1 MRVCLRKF
9 RLFFFADGEV
19 QKESFMTMVDW
30 LGKLTAAGIL
40 AIAVLSATPA
50 ACQTT
55 LYNNGPDGDVGYY
68 HVNFGSAVANSFV
81 LTQPA
86 MLTGVTLTL
95 YSVDDSNHPQ
105 HLKWTITT
113 EAFGG
118 AVKGS
123 GFVDLSLLGSAYL
136 TKFLFYAWE
145 EGFALPNLD
154 LPAGTYYL
162 QIQDVVTQ
170 WDTWAFWAQSSDGN
184 SQGYYRAISQN
195 GAGTVSLVPSET
207 FSVLGEWQPQRAN

>member
-1 MRVCLRKF
+1 MSVRRSCWMSR
-9 RLFFFADGEV
+9 A
-19 QKESFMTMVDW
+19 
-30 LGKLTAAGIL
+30 LGAGTV
-40 AIAVLSATPA
+40 AFVLVATGFS
-50 ACQTT
+50 QTT
-55 LYNNGPDGDVGYY
+55 LYNNGPDGDIGYY
-68 HVNFGSAVANSFV
+68 HVNFGSAVANSFI
-81 LTQPA
+81 LTQA
-86 MLTGVTLTL
+86 ATVTGARLTL

-113 EAFGG
+113 EPFGG

-123 GFVDLSLLGSAYL
+123 GFVNLSLLGSGYL

-145 EGFALPNLD
+145 EGFALPNLN

-170 WDTWAFWAQSSDGN
+170 WDTWAFWAQSSDGS
-184 SQGYYRAISQN
+184 SQGYYRAVSQN

-207 FSVLGEWQPQRAN
+207 FSVLGEWQPQAAD

>member
-1 MRVCLRKF
+1 MIHSRA
-9 RLFFFADGEV
+9 RLFAASLLAITV
-19 QKESFMTMVDW
+19 LSSA
-30 LGKLTAAGIL
+30 LAAGQ
-40 AIAVLSATPA
+40 A
-50 ACQTT
+50 T

-68 HVNFGSAVANSFV
+68 HVNFGSAVANSFI

-86 MLTGVTLTL
+86 TLTGVSLTL

-113 EAFGG
+113 EPFGG
-118 AVKGS
+118 TVKGS

-136 TKFLFYAWE
+136 TKFLFYAWD
-145 EGFALPNLD
+145 EGFVLPNLN

-170 WDTWAFWAQSSDGN
+170 WDTWAFWAQSSDGS
-184 SQGYYRAISQN
+184 SQGYYEAIGRN
-195 GAGTVSLVPSET
+195 GAGTISVVPSET
-207 FSVLGEWQPQRAN
+207 FSLLGEWQRQRAD